1 MSFDLSDFILKR
13 YAPLHFAIGFLLDRA
28 EKASQPDDPFVL
40 WYRIKWYMKTG
51 DREKL
56 RAALE
61 EAARVQ
67 PDFVPLLR
75 LRGEYYELTG
85 EWDKARQI
93 FAHIL
98 DIYPGEPLWL
108 TYEKKIIRY
117 SPDKIAQ

>member
-1 MSFDLSDFILKR
+1 M
-13 YAPLHFAIGFLLDRA
+13 
-28 EKASQPDDPFVL
+28 
-40 WYRIKWYMKTG
+40 WYRIKLYMKTG

-56 RAALE
+56 VQALE

-75 LRGEYYELTG
+75 LTGEYYERIG

-93 FAHIL
+93 FTHIL
-98 DIYPGEPLWL
+98 EIYPGEPLWL

-117 SPDKIAQ
+117 NPNKKSQ